1 MLSTE
6 GFCFFFFTRKRKGLL
21 PHTVDSEVSAL
32 IESLSESVDWAR
44 NKCPLSA
51 LTGVRIRRVDQV
63 RKNLSALYGDKENCC
78 PYQSNEVSISWG
90 NL

>member
-6 GFCFFFFTRKRKGLL
+6 GFCFVFFTRKRKGLL
-21 PHTVDSEVSAL
+21 PHAVDSEVSAL
-32 IESLSESVDWAR
+32 ISELESLSESVDWAR

-78 PYQSNEVSISWG
+78 P
-90 NL
+90 

>member
-6 GFCFFFFTRKRKGLL
+6 GVFFFTRKRKGLL

-32 IESLSESVDWAR
+32 ISAVDSLSESVDWAR

-51 LTGVRIRRVDQV
+51 LTGFRIKLVDQV
-63 RKNLSALYGDKENCC
+63 RKNLRALHA
-78 PYQSNEVSISWG
+78 WA
-90 NL
+90 

>member
-1 MLSTE
+1 MLGTSTCCQLKIF
-6 GFCFFFFTRKRKGLL
+6 GFFFTRKRKGLL

-78 PYQSNEVSISWG
+78 P
-90 NL
+90 

>member
-6 GFCFFFFTRKRKGLL
+6 GVFFLPRKRKGLL

-32 IESLSESVDWAR
+32 ISAVDSLSESVDWAR

-51 LTGVRIRRVDQV
+51 LTGFRIKLVDQV
-63 RKNLSALYGDKENCC
+63 RKNLRALHGHKENC
-78 PYQSNEVSISWG
+78 P
-90 NL
+90 